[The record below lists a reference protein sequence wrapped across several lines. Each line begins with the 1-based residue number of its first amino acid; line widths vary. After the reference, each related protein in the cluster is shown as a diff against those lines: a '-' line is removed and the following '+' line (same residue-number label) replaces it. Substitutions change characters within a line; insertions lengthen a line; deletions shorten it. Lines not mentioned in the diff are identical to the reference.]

1 MIYRGSIM
9 FRSLAAW
16 FLFSLIGSTLQA
28 EAPAQVQ
35 EDADKIAWGVRPGVS
50 MTRVAQQPAIQTP
63 TGIDVDQNGNIWT
76 ISCHTHFR
84 TKEYQGPEKDEI
96 LVFDPDGN
104 RRVFYQKT
112 EATMQILCGNHGWI
126 YLAERDRI
134 LRIID
139 RDGDGL
145 ADHEETLADLQTE
158 ADYPHNGLSGM
169 TWHPSGELLFALG
182 ENFGKDW
189 TLTGVDGAVC
199 RGRGEGGIFRIDSE
213 GRGLRRIAK
222 GFWNPF
228 GLTALQDGT
237 IFAADNDPGARP
249 PCRLLH
255 VVEGGDY
262 GFQWVYGSA
271 PVHPFVAWN
280 GELRGTLGMVH
291 PCGEGP
297 CAVVPL
303 GGGLLIPS
311 WSDHTVDYYPMSRQ
325 GASYRSERIEL
336 IRGTDRFRPVAM
348 AASKD
353 SATFYLVDWVS
364 ASYEVHGE
372 GRLWKIQIDKEN
384 ADWIK
389 PMWDSTDADS
399 RQADG
404 LRTGAG
410 TLPLPKLLEL
420 ASGSDRFVSD
430 AAMNML
436 FQKSGDW
443 TPQTLLNALPE
454 ERLWMLVSL
463 RKGDLSDRRWVDA
476 LWNDPDPRI
485 QFECLRWIADG
496 VLVDCLPIVES
507 ILKQPDLDYS
517 LFEAAIAARNTLQ
530 GNPTLGISDTPQAM
544 RMLEDPQTSSQ
555 IQRYALRMAAPEHA
569 DWTGEKL
576 ERWVK
581 SEELG
586 VREEAVRL
594 VALRQRPDEQDL
606 LRAVAMDPQQPVA
619 LRAEAAAGLLP
630 TTPGEFQDQLMT
642 LAANRLETLATAALS
657 SLADGS
663 FSPQIR
669 EDIAALA
676 RADGAI
682 GQRAASLL
690 QARNAP
696 PTDLP
701 PSAPDLL
708 ERLAKLSGSGDREEG
723 RRLFF
728 HRGAVRCGQ
737 CHRMEGRGSVVGP
750 ELTGLVRGMAG
761 GDESWRQTRRE
772 EILQSILEPSR
783 KVAPQFQASVVALE
797 DGEVFSG
804 ILLRSSS
811 TEVFRV
817 ADGRERSVPKEKIT
831 QRRQSPRS
839 LMPDGL
845 LSGWSDWEVRD
856 LLAYLTEP

>member
-1 MIYRGSIM
+1 ML
-9 FRSLAAW
+9 RSLAAW
-16 FLFSLIGSTLQA
+16 FLFSLSGLPLQA
-28 EAPAQVQ
+28 DAPAEVQ
-35 EDADKIAWGVRPGVS
+35 PDANKIAWAVRPGV
-50 MTRVAQQPAIQTP
+50 TITQIAQQPAIQTP
-63 TGIDVDQNGNIWT
+63 TGIDVDRDGKIWT

-96 LVFDPDGN
+96 LVFDPQGN

-112 EATMQILCGNHGWI
+112 EATMQILCGNEGWI

-139 RDGDGL
+139 RDSDGQ

-169 TWHPSGELLFALG
+169 TWHPSGELVFALG

-199 RGRGEGGIFRIDSE
+199 RGRGEGGIFRIDRE

-228 GLTALQDGT
+228 GLTALHDGT

-311 WSDHTVDYYPMSRQ
+311 WSDHTVDYYPMTRQ

-372 GRLWKIQIDKEN
+372 GRLWKIEFDSAN
-384 ADWIK
+384 ADWIQPK
-389 PMWDSTDADS
+389 WDRSDAAS
-399 RQADG
+399 QLADG
-404 LRTGAG
+404 LRAGAT
-410 TLPLPKLLEL
+410 TLPLQKLVEM
-420 ASGSDRFVSD
+420 ASGPDRFAAD
-430 AAMNML
+430 AAMQSL
-436 FQKSGDW
+436 LETIRDW
-443 TPQTLLNALPE
+443 TPQRLLAALPE
-454 ERLWMLVSL
+454 ERLWMLVAL
-463 RKGDLSDRRWVDA
+463 RKGDLSDRRWVEA

-507 ILKQPDLDYS
+507 ILAQPNLDYG

-530 GNPTLGISDTPQAM
+530 GNPTLGVSDTPQAM
-544 RMLEDPQTSSQ
+544 RMLEDPKASSQ
-555 IQRYALRMAAPEHA
+555 IQRYALRMAAPDHA
-569 DWTGEKL
+569 DWTREKL
-576 ERWVK
+576 ERWVR
-581 SEELG
+581 SEDL
-586 VREEAVRL
+586 VVTAEAVRM
-594 VALRQRPDEQDL
+594 VSLRQRPDEQDI
-606 LRAVAMDPQQPVA
+606 LRAVAMDQQKPVA
-619 LRAEAAAGLLP
+619 LRTEAAAGLLP
-630 TTPGEFQDQLMT
+630 TTPGELQDELMT
-642 LAANRLETLATAALS
+642 LAANGEETLAAAALS

-663 FSPQIR
+663 WSPRIA

-676 RADGAI
+676 RADGSI

-690 QARNAP
+690 QARKAP
-696 PTDLP
+696 ATDSLA
-701 PSAPDLL
+701 SAQELL
-708 ERLAKLSGSGDREEG
+708 ERIDQLPGEADREAG
-723 RRLFF
+723 RGLFF
-728 HRGAVRCGQ
+728 HRGAVRCAQ
-737 CHRMEGRGSVVGP
+737 CHRMEGRGAVVGP
-750 ELTGLVRGMAG
+750 ELTGMAQGMTVG
-761 GDESWRQTRRE
+761 EDGWRRKRRE
-772 EILQSILEPSR
+772 EILESILEPSR

-811 TEVFRV
+811 TEVFRIS
-817 ADGRERSVPKEKIT
+817 DGKERSVPKGTIT
-831 QRRQSPRS
+831 QRRQSPKS
-839 LMPDGL
+839 LMPEGL
-845 LSGWSDWEVRD
+845 LGGWSDWEVRD

>member
-1 MIYRGSIM
+1 
-9 FRSLAAW
+9 
-16 FLFSLIGSTLQA
+16 
-28 EAPAQVQ
+28 
-35 EDADKIAWGVRPGVS
+35 
-50 MTRVAQQPAIQTP
+50 
-63 TGIDVDQNGNIWT
+63 
-76 ISCHTHFR
+76 
-84 TKEYQGPEKDEI
+84 
-96 LVFDPDGN
+96 
-104 RRVFYQKT
+104 
-112 EATMQILCGNHGWI
+112 
-126 YLAERDRI
+126 
-134 LRIID
+134 
-139 RDGDGL
+139 
-145 ADHEETLADLQTE
+145 
-158 ADYPHNGLSGM
+158 
-169 TWHPSGELLFALG
+169 
-182 ENFGKDW
+182 
-189 TLTGVDGAVC
+189 
-199 RGRGEGGIFRIDSE
+199 
-213 GRGLRRIAK
+213 
-222 GFWNPF
+222 
-228 GLTALQDGT
+228 
-237 IFAADNDPGARP
+237 
-249 PCRLLH
+249 
-255 VVEGGDY
+255 
-262 GFQWVYGSA
+262 
-271 PVHPFVAWN
+271 
-280 GELRGTLGMVH
+280 
-291 PCGEGP
+291 
-297 CAVVPL
+297 
-303 GGGLLIPS
+303 
-311 WSDHTVDYYPMSRQ
+311 
-325 GASYRSERIEL
+325 
-336 IRGTDRFRPVAM
+336 
-348 AASKD
+348 
-353 SATFYLVDWVS
+353 
-364 ASYEVHGE
+364 
-372 GRLWKIQIDKEN
+372 
-384 ADWIK
+384 
-389 PMWDSTDADS
+389 
-399 RQADG
+399 
-404 LRTGAG
+404 
-410 TLPLPKLLEL
+410 
-420 ASGSDRFVSD
+420 
-430 AAMNML
+430 
-436 FQKSGDW
+436 
-443 TPQTLLNALPE
+443 
-454 ERLWMLVSL
+454 
-463 RKGDLSDRRWVDA
+463 
-476 LWNDPDPRI
+476 
-485 QFECLRWIADG
+485 
-496 VLVDCLPIVES
+496 
-507 ILKQPDLDYS
+507 
-517 LFEAAIAARNTLQ
+517 
-530 GNPTLGISDTPQAM
+530 
-544 RMLEDPQTSSQ
+544 
-555 IQRYALRMAAPEHA
+555 MAAPEHA

>member
-443 TPQTLLNALPE
+443 TPQTLLTALPE

>member
-1 MIYRGSIM
+1 M

-303 GGGLLIPS
+303 RGGLLIPS

-576 ERWVK
+576 ERWLK

-737 CHRMEGRGSVVGP
+737 CHRMEGRGAVVGP

>member
-1 MIYRGSIM
+1 MV
-9 FRSLAAW
+9 RSVAAW
-16 FLFSLIGSTLQA
+16 LLLSCMGLPLQA
-28 EAPAQVQ
+28 ESPAATDDQA
-35 EDADKIAWGVRPGVS
+35 ERIAWGVRPGVT
-50 MTRVAQQPAIQTP
+50 MTLIAQQPAIQTP
-63 TGIDVDQNGNIWT
+63 TGIDVDNEGNIWT

-84 TKEYQGPEKDEI
+84 TKEYQGPEKDEV
-96 LVFDPDGN
+96 LVFDPEGK

-112 EATMQILCGNHGWI
+112 EATMQILCGNEGWI

-139 RDGDGL
+139 RDGDGQ
-145 ADHEETLADLQTE
+145 ADHEETIADLQTE

-199 RGRGEGGIFRIDSE
+199 RGRGEGGIFRIDRE
-213 GRGLRRIAK
+213 GKGLRRIAK

-228 GLTALQDGT
+228 GLTVLKDGT

-311 WSDHTVDYYPMSRQ
+311 WSDHTVDYYPMTRE
-325 GASYRSERIEL
+325 GASYRSERMEV

-348 AASKD
+348 AVSKD

-372 GRLWKIQIDKEN
+372 GRLWKIEFDTVS
-384 ADWIK
+384 ADWLK
-389 PMWDSTDADS
+389 PTWDSTDANS
-399 RQADG
+399 SLADG
-404 LRTGAG
+404 IRERAG
-410 TLPLPKLLEL
+410 EQPLPKMLEM
-420 ASGSDRFVSD
+420 ASSPDRFAAD
-430 AAMNML
+430 AVMQSL
-436 FQKSGDW
+436 FKKSRDW
-443 TPQTLLNALPE
+443 TPETLLAASPE
-454 ERLWMLVSL
+454 QRLWMLVTL
-463 RKGDLSDRRWVDA
+463 RKGELSDRRWVEA

-530 GNPTLGISDTPQAM
+530 GNPTLGVSDTPQAM
-544 RMLEDPQTSSQ
+544 RMLEDPDASSQ

-569 DWTGEKL
+569 DWTREKL

-581 SEELG
+581 SEEVG

-594 VALRQRPDEQDL
+594 VALRQRQDEQDL
-606 LRAVAMDPQQPVA
+606 LQAVAMDQQQPVA

-630 TTPGEFQDQLMT
+630 TSPGEFQEEQMT
-642 LAANRLETLATAALS
+642 LAANRQETLATAALS

-663 FSPQIR
+663 WSPRIG
-669 EDIAALA
+669 EGIAALG
-676 RADGAI
+676 RADGSI
-682 GQRAASLL
+682 GQRAAALL
-690 QARNAP
+690 KAR
-696 PTDLP
+696 
-701 PSAPDLL
+701 SAPASDPTASAKDLL
-708 ERLAKLSGSGDREEG
+708 ERIDALPGEPDREAG

-728 HRGAVRCGQ
+728 HRGTVRCAQ
-737 CHRMEGRGSVVGP
+737 CHRMEGRGAVVGP
-750 ELTGLVRGMAG
+750 ELTGVAQGLAV
-761 GDESWRQTRRE
+761 GDEAWRWKRRE
-772 EILQSILEPSR
+772 EILESILEPSQ

-811 TEVFRV
+811 TEVFRI
-817 ADGRERSVPKEKIT
+817 ADGKERSVPKGTIT
-831 QRRQSPRS
+831 QRRQSPKS

>member
-1 MIYRGSIM
+1 M

>member
-1 MIYRGSIM
+1 M

-443 TPQTLLNALPE
+443 TPQTLLTALPE

-737 CHRMEGRGSVVGP
+737 CHRMEGRGAVVGP

>member
-1 MIYRGSIM
+1 
-9 FRSLAAW
+9 
-16 FLFSLIGSTLQA
+16 
-28 EAPAQVQ
+28 
-35 EDADKIAWGVRPGVS
+35 
-50 MTRVAQQPAIQTP
+50 
-63 TGIDVDQNGNIWT
+63 
-76 ISCHTHFR
+76 
-84 TKEYQGPEKDEI
+84 
-96 LVFDPDGN
+96 
-104 RRVFYQKT
+104 
-112 EATMQILCGNHGWI
+112 
-126 YLAERDRI
+126 
-134 LRIID
+134 
-139 RDGDGL
+139 
-145 ADHEETLADLQTE
+145 
-158 ADYPHNGLSGM
+158 
-169 TWHPSGELLFALG
+169 
-182 ENFGKDW
+182 
-189 TLTGVDGAVC
+189 
-199 RGRGEGGIFRIDSE
+199 
-213 GRGLRRIAK
+213 
-222 GFWNPF
+222 
-228 GLTALQDGT
+228 
-237 IFAADNDPGARP
+237 
-249 PCRLLH
+249 
-255 VVEGGDY
+255 
-262 GFQWVYGSA
+262 
-271 PVHPFVAWN
+271 
-280 GELRGTLGMVH
+280 
-291 PCGEGP
+291 
-297 CAVVPL
+297 
-303 GGGLLIPS
+303 
-311 WSDHTVDYYPMSRQ
+311 
-325 GASYRSERIEL
+325 
-336 IRGTDRFRPVAM
+336 M

>member
-1 MIYRGSIM
+1 M

-303 GGGLLIPS
+303 RGGLLIPS

-420 ASGSDRFVSD
+420 ASGADRFVSD

-576 ERWVK
+576 ERWLK

-737 CHRMEGRGSVVGP
+737 CHRMEGRGAVVGP

>member
-1 MIYRGSIM
+1 M

-213 GRGLRRIAK
+213 GRGLRCIAK